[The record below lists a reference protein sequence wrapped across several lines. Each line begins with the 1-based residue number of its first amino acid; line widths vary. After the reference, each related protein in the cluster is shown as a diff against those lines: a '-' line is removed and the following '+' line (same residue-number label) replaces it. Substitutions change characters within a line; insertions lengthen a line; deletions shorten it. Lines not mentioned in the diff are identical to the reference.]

1 MEGLIFQEEALRNYH
16 SLFDVISKL
25 DGDLII
31 YPGHDYG
38 SANTSTI
45 DREKKINP
53 VMQPITEEDFVMRM
67 GG

>member
-1 MEGLIFQEEALRNYH
+1 MNKISNIPDNYE
-16 SLFDVISKL
+16 V
-25 DGDLII
+25 

-38 SANTSTI
+38 PSNTATI